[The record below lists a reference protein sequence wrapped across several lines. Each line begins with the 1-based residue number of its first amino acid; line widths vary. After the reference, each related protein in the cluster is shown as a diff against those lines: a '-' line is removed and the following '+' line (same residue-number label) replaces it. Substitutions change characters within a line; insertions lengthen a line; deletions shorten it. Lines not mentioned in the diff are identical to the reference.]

1 MFILTILACTC
12 CETHNSLDYMRYLL
26 VHDSVHGKFPGEV
39 TVGENKLVIDGR

>member
-1 MFILTILACTC
+1 
-12 CETHNSLDYMRYLL
+12 MRYLL